1 MDWGEKYDEY
11 SPMFNI
17 ILTSNNYSLE
27 ESIVFFGENNFKKQL
42 FSLYNVI
49 NNKEEQERIIN
60 YNNERIEN
68 RPYILDLI
76 KFYIEKNKDI
86 LSPWEKYDLG
96 LEELMTECYKE
107 PTQRQ
112 RTKHSTRFEKVF
124 FKNKKYILNYVT
136 DIVGII
142 GYWLIYMINILS

>member
-1 MDWGEKYDEY
+1 MIQIERHTKPFCLIKEKTMDWGEKYDEY
-11 SPMFNI
+11 SPMFNV
-17 ILTSNNYSLE
+17 ILTSNSYSLE

-96 LEELMTECYKE
+96 LEELDFIKIIIYEMEKE
-107 PTQRQ
+107 L
-112 RTKHSTRFEKVF
+112 
-124 FKNKKYILNYVT
+124 YYV
-136 DIVGII
+136 
-142 GYWLIYMINILS
+142 NQ

>member
-1 MDWGEKYDEY
+1 MIKIERNTKPFCLIKEKKMDWGEKYDEY

-17 ILTSNNYSLE
+17 ILTSSNYSLE

-60 YNNERIEN
+60 YNNERIES

-96 LEELMTECYKE
+96 LEELDFIKIIIYEMEKE
-107 PTQRQ
+107 L
-112 RTKHSTRFEKVF
+112 
-124 FKNKKYILNYVT
+124 YYV
-136 DIVGII
+136 
-142 GYWLIYMINILS
+142 NQ

>member
-1 MDWGEKYDEY
+1 MIKIERNTKPFCLIKEKTMDWGEKYDEY

-86 LSPWEKYDLG
+86 LSPWEKYDLE
-96 LEELMTECYKE
+96 LEELDFIKIIIYEMEKE
-107 PTQRQ
+107 L
-112 RTKHSTRFEKVF
+112 
-124 FKNKKYILNYVT
+124 YYV
-136 DIVGII
+136 
-142 GYWLIYMINILS
+142 NQ

>member
-1 MDWGEKYDEY
+1 MIKIERNTKPFCLIKEKKMDWGEKYDEY

-17 ILTSNNYSLE
+17 ILTSKDYSLE

-42 FSLYNVI
+42 LSLYNVI

-86 LSPWEKYDLG
+86 LSPWEKYDLV
-96 LEELMTECYKE
+96 LEEIDFIKIIIYEMEKE
-107 PTQRQ
+107 L
-112 RTKHSTRFEKVF
+112 
-124 FKNKKYILNYVT
+124 YYV
-136 DIVGII
+136 
-142 GYWLIYMINILS
+142 NE

>member
-1 MDWGEKYDEY
+1 MIKIERNTKPFCLIKEKKMDWGEKYDEY

-60 YNNERIEN
+60 YNNERIES
-68 RPYILDLI
+68 RPYVLDLI

-96 LEELMTECYKE
+96 LEELDFIKIIIYEMEKE
-107 PTQRQ
+107 L
-112 RTKHSTRFEKVF
+112 
-124 FKNKKYILNYVT
+124 YYV
-136 DIVGII
+136 
-142 GYWLIYMINILS
+142 NE

>member
-1 MDWGEKYDEY
+1 MIKIERNTKPFCLIKEKKMDWGEKYDEY

-17 ILTSNNYSLE
+17 ILTSSNYSLE
-27 ESIVFFGENNFKKQL
+27 ESIVFFWENNLKKQL
-42 FSLYNVI
+42 LSLYNVI

-96 LEELMTECYKE
+96 LEEIDFIKIIIYEMEKE
-107 PTQRQ
+107 L
-112 RTKHSTRFEKVF
+112 
-124 FKNKKYILNYVT
+124 YYV
-136 DIVGII
+136 
-142 GYWLIYMINILS
+142 N

>member
-1 MDWGEKYDEY
+1 MIKIERNTKPFCLIKEKKMDWGEKYDEY

-17 ILTSNNYSLE
+17 ILTSNDYSLE

-42 FSLYNVI
+42 LSLYNVI

-76 KFYIEKNKDI
+76 KLYIEKNKDI
-86 LSPWEKYDLG
+86 LSPCEKYDLG
-96 LEELMTECYKE
+96 LEELDFIKIIIYEMEKE
-107 PTQRQ
+107 L
-112 RTKHSTRFEKVF
+112 
-124 FKNKKYILNYVT
+124 YYV
-136 DIVGII
+136 
-142 GYWLIYMINILS
+142 NE

>member
-1 MDWGEKYDEY
+1 MIKIERNTKPFCLIKEKTMDWGEKYDEY

-42 FSLYNVI
+42 LSLYNVI

-86 LSPWEKYDLG
+86 LSPCEKYDLG
-96 LEELMTECYKE
+96 LEELDFIKIIIYEMEKE
-107 PTQRQ
+107 L
-112 RTKHSTRFEKVF
+112 
-124 FKNKKYILNYVT
+124 YYV
-136 DIVGII
+136 
-142 GYWLIYMINILS
+142 NQ

>member
-1 MDWGEKYDEY
+1 MIKIERNTKPFCLIKEKKMDWGEKYDEY

-17 ILTSNNYSLE
+17 ILTSNNYSFE

-42 FSLYNVI
+42 LSLYNVI

-96 LEELMTECYKE
+96 LEELDFIKIIIYEMEKE
-107 PTQRQ
+107 L
-112 RTKHSTRFEKVF
+112 
-124 FKNKKYILNYVT
+124 YYV
-136 DIVGII
+136 
-142 GYWLIYMINILS
+142 NE

>member
-1 MDWGEKYDEY
+1 MIKIERNTKPFCLIKEKTMDWGEKYDEY

-42 FSLYNVI
+42 LSLYNVI

-86 LSPWEKYDLG
+86 LSPCEKYDLG
-96 LEELMTECYKE
+96 LEELDFIKIIIYEMEKE
-107 PTQRQ
+107 L
-112 RTKHSTRFEKVF
+112 
-124 FKNKKYILNYVT
+124 YYV
-136 DIVGII
+136 
-142 GYWLIYMINILS
+142 NE

>member
-1 MDWGEKYDEY
+1 MIKIERNTKPFCLIKEKKMDWGEKYDEY

-17 ILTSNNYSLE
+17 ILISNNYSLE

-42 FSLYNVI
+42 LSLYNVI

-96 LEELMTECYKE
+96 LKELDFIKIIIYEMEKE
-107 PTQRQ
+107 L
-112 RTKHSTRFEKVF
+112 
-124 FKNKKYILNYVT
+124 YYV
-136 DIVGII
+136 
-142 GYWLIYMINILS
+142 NE

>member
-1 MDWGEKYDEY
+1 MIKVERNTKPFCLIKEKTMDWGEKYDEY

-17 ILTSNNYSLE
+17 ILTSNDYSLE

-42 FSLYNVI
+42 LSLYNVI

-96 LEELMTECYKE
+96 LEELDFIKIIIYEMEKE
-107 PTQRQ
+107 L
-112 RTKHSTRFEKVF
+112 
-124 FKNKKYILNYVT
+124 YYV
-136 DIVGII
+136 
-142 GYWLIYMINILS
+142 NE

>member
-1 MDWGEKYDEY
+1 MIKIERNTKPFCLIKEKTMDWGEKYDEY

-17 ILTSNNYSLE
+17 ILTSNDYSLE

-42 FSLYNVI
+42 LSLYNVI
-49 NNKEEQERIIN
+49 NNKEEQELIIN
-60 YNNERIEN
+60 YNNQRIEN

-96 LEELMTECYKE
+96 LEELDFIKIIIYEMEKE
-107 PTQRQ
+107 L
-112 RTKHSTRFEKVF
+112 
-124 FKNKKYILNYVT
+124 YYV
-136 DIVGII
+136 
-142 GYWLIYMINILS
+142 NE

>member
-11 SPMFNI
+11 FPMFNI
-17 ILTSNNYSLE
+17 ILTSNDYSFE

-42 FSLYNVI
+42 LSLYNVI

-96 LEELMTECYKE
+96 LEELDFIKIIIYEMKKE
-107 PTQRQ
+107 L
-112 RTKHSTRFEKVF
+112 
-124 FKNKKYILNYVT
+124 YYV
-136 DIVGII
+136 
-142 GYWLIYMINILS
+142 NE

>member
-1 MDWGEKYDEY
+1 MIKIERNTKPFCLIKEKKMDWGEKYDEY
-11 SPMFNI
+11 SPIFNI
-17 ILTSNNYSLE
+17 ILTSSNYSLE
-27 ESIVFFGENNFKKQL
+27 ESIVFFGENNFKRQL
-42 FSLYNVI
+42 LSLYNVI

-96 LEELMTECYKE
+96 LEELDFIKIIIYEMEKE
-107 PTQRQ
+107 L
-112 RTKHSTRFEKVF
+112 
-124 FKNKKYILNYVT
+124 YYV
-136 DIVGII
+136 
-142 GYWLIYMINILS
+142 NE

>member
-1 MDWGEKYDEY
+1 MIKVERNTKPFCLIKEKTMDWGEKYDEY

-42 FSLYNVI
+42 LSLYNVI

-96 LEELMTECYKE
+96 LEGLDFIKIIIYEMEKELY
-107 PTQRQ
+107 
-112 RTKHSTRFEKVF
+112 
-124 FKNKKYILNYVT
+124 YV
-136 DIVGII
+136 
-142 GYWLIYMINILS
+142 NQ

>member
-1 MDWGEKYDEY
+1 MIKIERNTKPFCLIKEKKMDWGEKYDEY

-17 ILTSNNYSLE
+17 ILTSKDYSLE

-42 FSLYNVI
+42 LSLYNVI

-96 LEELMTECYKE
+96 LEELDFIKIIIYEMEKE
-107 PTQRQ
+107 L
-112 RTKHSTRFEKVF
+112 
-124 FKNKKYILNYVT
+124 YYV
-136 DIVGII
+136 
-142 GYWLIYMINILS
+142 NE

>member
-1 MDWGEKYDEY
+1 MIKIERNTKPFCLIKEKTMDWGEKYDEY

-17 ILTSNNYSLE
+17 ILTSKDYSLE

-42 FSLYNVI
+42 LSLYNVI

-60 YNNERIEN
+60 YNNQRIEN

-96 LEELMTECYKE
+96 LEELVFIKIIIYEMEKE
-107 PTQRQ
+107 L
-112 RTKHSTRFEKVF
+112 
-124 FKNKKYILNYVT
+124 YYV
-136 DIVGII
+136 
-142 GYWLIYMINILS
+142 NE

>member
-1 MDWGEKYDEY
+1 MIKIERNTKPFCLIKEKTMDWGEKYDEY

-17 ILTSNNYSLE
+17 ILTSNDYSLE

-42 FSLYNVI
+42 LSLYNVI
-49 NNKEEQERIIN
+49 NNKEEQELIIN

-96 LEELMTECYKE
+96 LEELDFIRIIIYEMEKE
-107 PTQRQ
+107 L
-112 RTKHSTRFEKVF
+112 
-124 FKNKKYILNYVT
+124 YYV
-136 DIVGII
+136 
-142 GYWLIYMINILS
+142 N

>member
-1 MDWGEKYDEY
+1 MIKIERNTKPFCLIKEKKMDWGEKYDEY

-17 ILTSNNYSLE
+17 ILTSSNYSLE
-27 ESIVFFGENNFKKQL
+27 ESIVFFWENNLKKQL
-42 FSLYNVI
+42 LSLYNVI

-96 LEELMTECYKE
+96 LEELDFIKIIIYEMEKE
-107 PTQRQ
+107 L
-112 RTKHSTRFEKVF
+112 
-124 FKNKKYILNYVT
+124 YYV
-136 DIVGII
+136 
-142 GYWLIYMINILS
+142 N